1 MNRFEEKY
9 ILISH
14 QEGANILPSL
24 TIIVYYLQYMF
35 LGSTMNV
42 NSYLA
47 ENTRNELN
55 DIK

>member
-9 ILISH
+9 KLISH
-14 QEGANILPSL
+14 QEVANILSSV

-35 LGSTMNV
+35 LGSTVNV

-47 ENTRNELN
+47 ENTRSELN